1 LPAYCS
7 FARWFAQITGET
19 CDALTRIG
27 IAVQSISSGMLLFRH
42 MRCGEGGTGQR
53 TNIFLLWKCAPLPIE
68 DI

>member
-1 LPAYCS
+1 LHGGLLKSPAKLV
-7 FARWFAQITGET
+7 T
-19 CDALTRIG
+19 LTRIG

>member
-1 LPAYCS
+1 
-7 FARWFAQITGET
+7 
-19 CDALTRIG
+19 LTRIG

-42 MRCGEGGTGQR
+42 MHCGEGGTGQR